1 MQLPLYGNLVKGI
14 ITLRANRQAAII
26 IITIIIIIIIKIITK
41 ITTTAILL
49 LLPTTTTT
57 MKMHLQ
63 LQKDKI
69 QDPRKP
75 VLPEVLQNNLKKGNK
90 SSNNL
95 NNSRLTEKSVR
106 RFKFPV
112 NSKLQ
117 SLYPL
122 DPRSRQQIL
131 LSLSL
136 FLFLFLFLFRFRFLL
151 LLLLVFTTPPHIN
164 TKTEIVK
171 LFPKIKIKIKINPNL
186 TKIFHPPPHDQ
197 LVAKIMIPSDL
208 PPLRL
213 VQPLHW

>member
-1 MQLPLYGNLVKGI
+1 MQLPLCGNLVKG

-26 IITIIIIIIIKIITK
+26 IIIISISIIIIIIIIKIIPE
-41 ITTTAILL
+41 ITTSATTAA
-49 LLPTTTTT
+49 TTATTT
-57 MKMHLQ
+57 MKMHLP
-63 LQKDKI
+63 LQKVKI
-69 QDPRKP
+69 QNPRKP
-75 VLPEVLQNNLKKGNK
+75 VLPEVLQNNLKKSNK

-95 NNSRLTEKSVR
+95 NNSRLPEKPVR

-117 SLYPL
+117 SLLYPL

-131 LSLSL
+131 V
-136 FLFLFLFLFRFRFLL
+136 FLFLFLFPFLFLFLI
-151 LLLLVFTTPPHIN
+151 FTPHNNNKNNNNN

-171 LFPKIKIKIKINPNL
+171 LFLKINPNL
-186 TKIFHPPPHDQ
+186 TTIFHPPHDQ
-197 LVAKIMIPSDL
+197 LVAKIMIPSGL